1 MSGTQLPFEHK
12 MSAHCETGTLS
23 SQLAFHGMELS
34 EALIFGI
41 GSGIFFGYF
50 NNKRFAFPTFI
61 VRSKPGQIRKNLTKR
76 LGIKFETEKFKTP
89 QQAQEKLDALLAK
102 GIPPATQ
109 VDFFFMDYLPQYLR
123 VHINVHFINVVG
135 KSEGGDYLIS
145 DCYYP
150 KIVELAK
157 ESLQKGRFAGG
168 SMAPE
173 GFLFYPTFIP
183 KEFDFEKAVRKG
195 IKKACFNMLKIP
207 IPFLGIKGMRKFA
220 NHITEWPKLAIDA
233 EDLSHQV
240 SKINILL
247 EDQGTGGA
255 GFRFMYATFLKQAAE
270 ILKQPELVDFSKR
283 MMDNGDK
290 WREISL
296 MAARMGRNRDLSVEK
311 LREVG
316 ALIHERA
323 NVEERFFKEL
333 AKVVK

>member
-1 MSGTQLPFEHK
+1 MDAVIPFEHK
-12 MSAHCETGTLS
+12 MSAHCETGTLH
-23 SQLAFHGMELS
+23 SQLSFHGLELS
-34 EALIFGI
+34 ESMIFGI

-61 VRSKPGQIRKNLTKR
+61 VRNKPGQIRKNLTKR
-76 LGIKFETEKFKTP
+76 LGIKFTTETFKTA
-89 QQAQEKLDALLAK
+89 QQAQNKLDILLEK

-135 KSEGGDYLIS
+135 KTKDNYLIS

-150 KIVELAK
+150 KIVELSGK
-157 ESLQKGRFAGG
+157 SLEKGRFAGG
-168 SMAPE
+168 SMAPK
-173 GFLFYPTFIP
+173 GFLFYPSYIP
-183 KEFDFEKAVRKG
+183 KEFDLEKAIRKG

-220 NHITEWPKLAIDA
+220 THITEWPKLAMDT

-270 ILKQPELVDFSKR
+270 IIKKPELIDFSKR
-283 MMDNGDK
+283 MMENGDK

-311 LREVG
+311 LKEVG
-316 ALIHERA
+316 DLIRERA
-323 NVEERFFKEL
+323 DVEELFFKEL
-333 AKVVK
+333 SKII

>member
-1 MSGTQLPFEHK
+1 LE
-12 MSAHCETGTLS
+12 
-23 SQLAFHGMELS
+23 
-34 EALIFGI
+34 
-41 GSGIFFGYF
+41 
-50 NNKRFAFPTFI
+50 
-61 VRSKPGQIRKNLTKR
+61 
-76 LGIKFETEKFKTP
+76 
-89 QQAQEKLDALLAK
+89 K

-135 KSEGGDYLIS
+135 KTNGNYLIS

-150 KIVELAK
+150 KIVELKA
-157 ESLQKGRFAGG
+157 ESLEKGRFAGG
-168 SMAPE
+168 SMAPK
-173 GFLFYPTFIP
+173 GFLFYPSFIP
-183 KEFDFEKAVRKG
+183 KEFDYEKAVRKG

-220 NHITEWPKLAIDA
+220 DHITEWPKLAMDT

-270 ILKQPELVDFSKR
+270 ILKKPELIDFSKR
-283 MMDNGDK
+283 MMENGDK

-296 MAARMGRNRDLSVEK
+296 KAARMGRDRDLSVEK
-311 LREVG
+311 LKEVG
-316 ALIHERA
+316 DLIRERA
-323 NVEERFFKEL
+323 DVEELFFKEL
-333 AKVVK
+333 SKAVK

>member
-1 MSGTQLPFEHK
+1 MDTVIPFEHK

-23 SQLAFHGMELS
+23 SQLAFHGLVLS
-34 EALIFGI
+34 ESMVFGI

-50 NNKRFAFPTFI
+50 NNSRFAFPTFI
-61 VRSKPGQIRKNLTKR
+61 VRNKPGQIRKNISSR
-76 LGIKFETEKFKTP
+76 LGIKFHTESFKTSEE
-89 QQAQEKLDALLAK
+89 AQNKLDLLLEQ

-123 VHINVHFINVVG
+123 VHINVHFINVIG
-135 KSEGGDYLIS
+135 KTNGNYLIS

-150 KIVELAK
+150 KVVELAGA
-157 ESLQKGRFAGG
+157 SLEKGRFAGG
-168 SMAPE
+168 SMAPK

-183 KEFDFEKAVRKG
+183 KEFDYEKAVRKG
-195 IKKACFNMLKIP
+195 IKKVCFNMLNIP
-207 IPFLGIKGMRKFA
+207 IPFLGIKGMRKFSK
-220 NHITEWPKLAIDA
+220 HIVEWPKLAIDS

-270 ILKQPELVDFSKR
+270 ILNMPTLNDFSKQ
-283 MMDNGDK
+283 MMENGDK

-296 MAARMGRNRDLSVEK
+296 QAARMGRNRDLGVEK
-311 LREVG
+311 LKELG
-316 ALIHERA
+316 DLIYQRA
-323 NVEERFFKEL
+323 DVEESFFKNL
-333 AKVVK
+333 AKAMK

>member
-1 MSGTQLPFEHK
+1 MDKVIPFEHK

-23 SQLAFHGMELS
+23 SQLAFHGLDLS
-34 EALIFGI
+34 ESMVFGI

-61 VRSKPGQIRKNLTKR
+61 VRNKPGQIRKNLTKR
-76 LGIKFETEKFKTP
+76 LDIKFHTETFKTP
-89 QQAQEKLDALLAK
+89 EQARIRLDQLLEQ
-102 GIPPATQ
+102 GIAPATQ

-135 KSEGGDYLIS
+135 KSGDNYLIS

-150 KIVELAK
+150 KVVELAAA
-157 ESLQKGRFAGG
+157 SLDKGRFAGG

-173 GFLFYPTFIP
+173 GFLFYPTHIP
-183 KEFDFEKAVRKG
+183 KEFDYEKAIRKG
-195 IKKACFNMLKIP
+195 IQKACFNMLKIP
-207 IPFLGIKGMRKFA
+207 IPFLGIKGMRKFSK
-220 NHITEWPKLAIDA
+220 HITEWPKLAIDT

-270 ILKQPELVDFSKR
+270 ILNMASLNDFSKQ

-296 MAARMGRNRDLSVEK
+296 QAARMGRNRDLSVDK
-311 LREVG
+311 LKELG
-316 ALIHERA
+316 DLIYKMA
-323 NVEERFFKEL
+323 DVEEAFFKDL
-333 AKVVK
+333 AKVIK